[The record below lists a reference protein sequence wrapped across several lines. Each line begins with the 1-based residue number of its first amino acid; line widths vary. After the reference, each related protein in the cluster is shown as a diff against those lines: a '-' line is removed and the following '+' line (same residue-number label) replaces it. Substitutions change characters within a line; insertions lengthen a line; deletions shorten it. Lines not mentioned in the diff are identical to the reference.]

1 MFLLR
6 SSYLHIPTHESSLQI
21 FRGYPFIFAQLYI
34 IVTASL
40 LADSLIKILVHPSVR
55 MMELAMT
62 PGGVSSTSSESLAQQ
77 LATTSMTSP
86 AVTNSGADF
95 CVVCGDKAI
104 GKHYGGK
111 IATLSRKSSFAFNQ
125 LERVSMKF

>member
-1 MFLLR
+1 MFLLI
-6 SSYLHIPTHESSLQI
+6 SSYLHILTYESSLQI
-21 FRGYPFIFAQLYI
+21 SRGYPFILFVQLYI
-34 IVTASL
+34 IVTAFL

-111 IATLSRKSSFAFNQ
+111 IATLS
-125 LERVSMKF
+125 

>member
-1 MFLLR
+1 MNRLCRFSVVIRLFL
-6 SSYLHIPTHESSLQI
+6 PG
-21 FRGYPFIFAQLYI
+21 FI
-34 IVTASL
+34 IVTAF